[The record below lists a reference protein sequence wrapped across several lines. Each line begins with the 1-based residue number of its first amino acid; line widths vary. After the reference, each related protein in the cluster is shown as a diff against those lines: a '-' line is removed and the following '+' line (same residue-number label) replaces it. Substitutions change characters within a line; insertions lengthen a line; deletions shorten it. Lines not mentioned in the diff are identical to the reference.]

1 MAQKNKAKYNIVA
14 ELHEGLL
21 KTAQVAKN
29 GTVKLSRGEVK
40 AIVEATFTTA
50 AKHAASGE
58 RIRIPVF
65 GALVRKE
72 VAARKGGVKTTNPF
86 TGEPMMTKAR
96 PATKKPRWSFPKTL
110 KETFANKKHW

>member
-1 MAQKNKAKYNIVA
+1 MAKKKTRYNIVN
-14 ELHEGLL
+14 EIHEGLL
-21 KTAQVAKN
+21 KSAQVAKN
-29 GTVKLSRGEVK
+29 GTVKLSRSDVK
-40 AIVEATFTTA
+40 ALIEETFTTA
-50 AKHAASGE
+50 AKHAAGGE

-86 TGEPMMTKAR
+86 TGEPMVTKAR
-96 PATKKPRWSFPKTL
+96 PATKKPRWSFPKSL